1 VKIGAKKTNPI
12 VLIVDPAEERRMIT
26 MQLVAI
32 EWPDA
37 HVDEFASLK
46 LLTPEQ
52 LADLP
57 KYDAV
62 VFGLENADMV
72 RELRAFMA
80 LPFCPG
86 VVAMAS
92 LDPLLHQAMTL
103 GAAVCVN
110 EQDLTKASVGNT
122 IRAAMDETERIR
134 RQFEKTMPI
143 GGTTKRSEKR
153 ASRSG
158 PRDSDTAVAS
168 ISGYRIIEQIGEGGM
183 SRVYL
188 ADDTRHNRR
197 LVLKVFDPRASRD
210 ERELVLFLKETA
222 IISELDTPFVVRI
235 YDHGVTDHHAFI
247 AMEHLP
253 GGDLKERIRAGIGR
267 DRAVSILYQ
276 MCQALDAVH
285 RAGIVHRDLK
295 PQNVM
300 FRTGDR
306 LVLVDF
312 GISKLHGTTTI
323 IQGNSLGTPAYFSPE
338 QVMARS
344 IDQRSDLY
352 SAGAIFYEMLTG
364 RRPFYASEMA
374 ELLRMHLEEPPPP
387 LAGPVAEFQ
396 DIVDRLM
403 AKDPDQ
409 RFQTAAEVL
418 VQLKRRWPNAA

>member
-1 VKIGAKKTNPI
+1 MTRKNAKTNPI
-12 VLIVDPAEERRMIT
+12 VLVVDPSEERRMLT

-37 HVDEFASLK
+37 QVEEFASVK
-46 LLTPEQ
+46 LLGPMQ

-62 VFGLENADMV
+62 VFGLEDPEMV

-80 LPFCPG
+80 MPFCPG
-86 VVAMAS
+86 VVAVGR

-103 GAAVCVN
+103 GAVVCVN
-110 EQDLTKASVGNT
+110 EQDLTKANVGHT
-122 IRAAMDETERIR
+122 IREAMDATERAR

-143 GGTTKRSEKR
+143 AAAGKRTEKR
-153 ASRSG
+153 PLRTA
-158 PRDSDTAVAS
+158 PRDSDVAK
-168 ISGYRIIEQIGEGGM
+168 IPGYRIIEQIGEGGM

-188 ADDTRHNRR
+188 ADDTRHGRR
-197 LVLKVFDPRASRD
+197 LVLKVFDPRLSQD

-253 GGDLKERIRAGIGR
+253 GGDLKERIRAGI
-267 DRAVSILYQ
+267 DPARALSVLLQ
-276 MCQALDAVH
+276 MFQALDAVH

-300 FRTGDR
+300 FRSGER

-312 GISKLHGTTTI
+312 GISKLHGSTTI

-344 IDQRSDLY
+344 IDLRSDLY

-364 RRPFYASEMA
+364 RRPFYATEMT
-374 ELLRMHLEEPPPP
+374 ELLRMHVEDPPPP
-387 LAGPVAEFQ
+387 LPAPVAEFQ
-396 DIVDRLM
+396 DIIDRLM

-409 RFQTAAEVL
+409 RFQSAAEAM

>member
-1 VKIGAKKTNPI
+1 MPHRPKTNPV
-12 VLIVDPAEERRMIT
+12 VLVVDPSEERRMLA

-37 HVDEFASLK
+37 HVDEFPSAK
-46 LLTPEQ
+46 LLTPMQ

-57 KYDAV
+57 RYDAV
-62 VFGLENADMV
+62 VFGLEDADMV

-86 VVAMAS
+86 VVAVGR

-103 GAAVCVN
+103 GATVCIN
-110 EQDLTKASVGNT
+110 EQDFSKASVGET
-122 IRAAMDETERIR
+122 VRAAMDATERAR

-143 GGTTKRSEKR
+143 ASAAKRKEKR
-153 ASRSG
+153 AVKPVTG
-158 PRDSDTAVAS
+158 DTGMAN
-168 ISGYRIIEQIGEGGM
+168 IPGYRILEQIGEGGM

-188 ADDTRHNRR
+188 AEDARTGQR
-197 LVLKVFDPRASRD
+197 LVLKVFDPRLSRD
-210 ERELVLFLKETA
+210 ERELILFLKETG
-222 IISELDTPFVVRI
+222 IISELDTPYVVRI
-235 YDHGVTDHHAFI
+235 FDHGVTDHHAFI

-253 GGDLKERIRAGIGR
+253 GGDLKERIKAGIAPS
-267 DRAVSILYQ
+267 RALSILLQ

-300 FRTGDR
+300 FRGGDR

-312 GISKLHGTTTI
+312 GISKLHGSTTI

-344 IDQRSDLY
+344 IDHRSDLY

-364 RRPFYASEMA
+364 RRPFYATEMT
-374 ELLRMHLEEPPPP
+374 ELLRMHLEDPPPP
-387 LAGPVAEFQ
+387 LPTAVAEFQ
-396 DIVDRLM
+396 DLIDRLM
-403 AKDPDQ
+403 AKDPAQ
-409 RFQTAAEVL
+409 RFQSAADVIAHL
-418 VQLKRRWPNAA
+418 RRRWPSAA